1 MHNRLGNYIVFL
13 FLILRMMGTFFKGD
27 KGKDYLKISNDYL
40 EFARFRMDTEEDENI
55 NKPRQIDNLTQ
66 QATCDN
72 EVRPFKAVFRLERAT
87 EVLELTYLGK
97 YFACVNAN
105 WYPGKHR
112 SRQ

>member
-1 MHNRLGNYIVFL
+1 MPTGLH
-13 FLILRMMGTFFKGD
+13 MAP
-27 KGKDYLKISNDYL
+27 DYY
-40 EFARFRMDTEEDENI
+40 
-55 NKPRQIDNLTQ
+55 
-66 QATCDN
+66 
-72 EVRPFKAVFRLERAT
+72 AVFRLERAT

>member
-1 MHNRLGNYIVFL
+1 MFNLVEHCKTAIYRNLCEKGNLLSY
-13 FLILRMMGTFFKGD
+13 
-27 KGKDYLKISNDYL
+27 
-40 EFARFRMDTEEDENI
+40 
-55 NKPRQIDNLTQ
+55 
-66 QATCDN
+66 
-72 EVRPFKAVFRLERAT
+72 AVFRLERAT